1 MPAKTVKATKQ
12 VDLTPQAAA
21 QQELR
26 RCIQLIKNATG
37 VEIAEPAIEWS
48 NKMTR
53 VWGLAST
60 KAYNGK
66 RIYHIKLAAKIF
78 LRDTNALRDTV
89 AHELAHIADHVLY
102 NGWGHGASWRAVMSM
117 LGRNANRLVTAE
129 EKAEVGVVI
138 EKRQITKYEYA
149 CGCSK
154 FLLAGAK
161 HKNANARA
169 AATGHTGLRCR
180 KCHEYVK
187 FTGIA
192 KKA

>member
-1 MPAKTVKATKQ
+1 MPVKTVKATKQ
-12 VDLTPQAAA
+12 GELTPQVAA

-48 NKMTR
+48 NKMTS

-60 KAYNGK
+60 KVYNGK

-102 NGWGHGASWRAVMSM
+102 DLKYVLSQAESD
-117 LGRNANRLVTAE
+117 LRL
-129 EKAEVGVVI
+129 
-138 EKRQITKYEYA
+138 
-149 CGCSK
+149 
-154 FLLAGAK
+154 
-161 HKNANARA
+161 
-169 AATGHTGLRCR
+169 
-180 KCHEYVK
+180 
-187 FTGIA
+187 
-192 KKA
+192 